1 MAPRAGTPRWAG
13 DGYLS
18 RAGPG
23 ITRLG
28 AIALFSGIGSV
39 STLHLRRTTC
49 VSALSLGF
57 PSFHR
62 FLPVTEL
69 RSEEPVTGLA
79 QLLTGEGPVLCSHTP
94 GFAHRAVEKHWN
106 APQISFNFISHS
118 GPSAVRPI

>member
-13 DGYLS
+13 DGHLS

-57 PSFHR
+57 PRFHR

-94 GFAHRAVEKHWN
+94 GLQTELLRN
-106 APQISFNFISHS
+106 TGMAPRF
-118 GPSAVRPI
+118 PSILFLTVDRQQ